1 MEEKQQFRKMTQNPV
16 GRLIMTLSVPTI
28 ISMLV
33 TSVYNM
39 ADTFFVS
46 KLGTSASGA
55 VGIVFSLM
63 AIIQA
68 IGFTFG
74 MGSGS
79 WISRLLGAKEEEKS
93 KEVAATAF
101 YTTLLLGLI
110 LTVVGEWKL
119 DALMRLLGASDT
131 ILPYARDYAQFILL
145 AAPIMAASF
154 VLNNIL
160 RSEGHAKFAMV
171 GITTGGVLNILLDP
185 LLIHGFSMGIRGAA
199 VATALSQ
206 LVSFLILL
214 SYFVF
219 GKTTTGLSFRKIS
232 KEPSTC
238 LKIVKN
244 GLPSFSRQGLASV
257 ASILLNKQAVLYG
270 DAAVAAMAIVTKIF
284 MLLFSVMIGF
294 GQGFQP
300 VAGFNFGA
308 GKGLRVRKAIR
319 FTLVAGTVGMSVAGA
334 FLFFAAP
341 WLMGLFVS
349 DDAAVMEIGIMALR
363 AQAVSMPL
371 IPLGTVANMTYQSVG
386 KSLGA
391 TVMASMRQGIFFIP
405 LIYALPAF
413 FDVYG
418 IVTAQA
424 AADALTSAACAPFLL
439 HFYRGIRE
447 EDGNGKQKDLSFM

>member
-1 MEEKQQFRKMTQNPV
+1 MEENQQFRKMTQTPV
-16 GRLIMTLSVPTI
+16 GKMIMTLSVPTI

-101 YTTLLLGLI
+101 YTTLLLGMI

-214 SYFVF
+214 SYFVL

-319 FTLVAGTVGMSVAGA
+319 FTLAAGTVGMSVAGA
-334 FLFFAAP
+334 FLFFASP
-341 WLMGLFVS
+341 WLMGLFVT

-405 LIYALPAF
+405 LIYVLPAF

-447 EDGNGKQKDLSFM
+447 EDGGGKQKDLSFM